1 MSDPT
6 QELLATRWSLLRR
19 LKDRDDQQSWQ
30 EFFDTY
36 WRLIHSVA
44 RKAGLSEA
52 EAQDVVQ
59 ETMIAVARTIDEFR
73 CDPEAGSFKAWLLR
87 LTRWR
92 ILDQLEKRLPRQ
104 NPAASGS
111 PGAAAAPPGRGRFG
125 DDDSLTD
132 TLGRVADPAGVDLD
146 QLWEREWQVTL
157 VERACEQAKA
167 KVDSKQWQIFDLYAL
182 KGWKA
187 GDVARTLRVSVTQVY
202 LAKLRVGAVLKAEV
216 KRLEKGG

>member
-1 MSDPT
+1 MSEPT

-59 ETMIAVARTIDEFR
+59 ETMLAVSKTIDEFR

-92 ILDQLEKRLPRQ
+92 ILDQLAKRLPRQ
-104 NPAASGS
+104 QPPSAVA
-111 PGAAAAPPGRGRFG
+111 PGAIPAPARRGRAG
-125 DDDSLTD
+125 EEDARTD
-132 TLGRVADPAGVDLD
+132 TIERVADPAGVDLD
-146 QLWEREWQVTL
+146 QLWDREWQATL
-157 VERACEQAKA
+157 LDRAAQRVKA
-167 KVDSKQWQIFDLYAL
+167 KVDAKQWQIFDLYIL
-182 KGWKA
+182 KNWKA
-187 GDVARTLRVSVTQVY
+187 GDVAKTMRVSVAQVY
-202 LAKLRVGAVLKAEV
+202 LAKHRVGAVLKEEV

>member
-1 MSDPT
+1 MSDST

-19 LKDRDDQQSWQ
+19 LRDRDDQQSWQ

-59 ETMIAVARTIDEFR
+59 ETMLALTKTIDEFR

-92 ILDQLEKRLPRQ
+92 ILDQLAKRLPQRS
-104 NPAASGS
+104 PVASDS
-111 PGAAAAPPGRGRFG
+111 RGAAVAPARRVQSG
-125 DDDSLTD
+125 DEESRTD

-146 QLWEREWQVTL
+146 QLWEREWQATL
-157 VERACEQAKA
+157 VERASEQIKA
-167 KVDSKQWQIFDLYAL
+167 KVDSKQWQIFDLSAF

-187 GDVARTLRVSVTQVY
+187 GDVARTLRVSVAQVY
-202 LAKLRVGAVLKAEV
+202 LAKHRVGAALKAEV